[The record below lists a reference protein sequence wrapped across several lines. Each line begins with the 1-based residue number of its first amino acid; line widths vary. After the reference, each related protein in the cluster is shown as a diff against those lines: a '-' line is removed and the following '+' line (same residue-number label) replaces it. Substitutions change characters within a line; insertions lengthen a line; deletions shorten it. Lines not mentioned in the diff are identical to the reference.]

1 MRFDSKISK
10 PKFVNTELENR
21 ALEQILKAME
31 SKRPLTFGDLV
42 DKSAEEQSMKTGWP
56 PAKYKHIKGTG
67 YGSSWK
73 PGTYN
78 LQAKTTELEQSLT
91 QTRPNR
97 THNLPNKSSRISS
110 QSPTAKKQQQISFHI
125 DEVTQNYISNL
136 KSKSPSFR
144 VL

>member
-1 MRFDSKISK
+1 MNSKVRK
-10 PKFVNTELENR
+10 LNFVNTELENR

-31 SKRPLTFGDLV
+31 SKRPLTFGDSM
-42 DKSAEEQSMKTGWP
+42 DKSADEQSMKTGWP

-67 YGSSWK
+67 YGSSWR

-78 LQAKTTELEQSLT
+78 IQAKTNDLEQSLT

-97 THNLPNKSSRISS
+97 THQLSNKNSRVSS
-110 QSPTAKKQQQISFHI
+110 QSPTVKKQQISFHI

-136 KSKSPSFR
+136 KSKSSS
-144 VL
+144 LYE